1 MLSTRYIGY
10 GGFFLGVYL
19 IYHAKPLEALDIKYW
34 AAPRA
39 AKELEVEMRMLDKL
53 AERPELKERL
63 VAVCKDLNM
72 LEEEAYD
79 LVFMRKGAPWV
90 ECAVTL
96 LCHAYAPGVSTLAPW
111 LCALKGEGPGKRRL
125 LLLLVGR
132 ATSMRQ
138 YTLFLP
144 FALHPRTATEY
155 KVLMGLH
162 TGRVPEDLKA
172 IYEELEG
179 TE

>member
-1 MLSTRYIGY
+1 M
-10 GGFFLGVYL
+10 YL

-96 LCHAYAPGVSTLAPW
+96 LCHACMPGASTVA
-111 LCALKGEGPGKRRL
+111 AFAIEGHGCGP
-125 LLLLVGR
+125 
-132 ATSMRQ
+132 
-138 YTLFLP
+138 
-144 FALHPRTATEY
+144 
-155 KVLMGLH
+155 
-162 TGRVPEDLKA
+162 
-172 IYEELEG
+172 
-179 TE
+179 

>member
-1 MLSTRYIGY
+1 MLRSLVPQLRRAGAQLIRNPRVRGGGGDYPGGSFWSEGTQTGRNGFLFGELPPAPGQSRKLLWWEPWWYIGY

-79 LVFMRKGAPWV
+79 LVFMRK
-90 ECAVTL
+90 
-96 LCHAYAPGVSTLAPW
+96 
-111 LCALKGEGPGKRRL
+111 
-125 LLLLVGR
+125 
-132 ATSMRQ
+132 
-138 YTLFLP
+138 
-144 FALHPRTATEY
+144 EY